1 MTFTFAT
8 PTGTQVEVFANDCG
22 GFGLRARGATFVFG
36 KIVTSNAA
44 IGPHIA
50 IGENGPK
57 IQISADDLSALR
69 GWMAARKAEQDAAN
83 AKANDDAVKAY
94 YVENRMADM
103 GRRNSVN

>member
-1 MTFTFAT
+1 MTFAFST
-8 PTGTQVEVFANDCG
+8 PNGTQVEIRANDCG
-22 GFGLRARGATFVFG
+22 GFSVHARGATFVFG
-36 KIVTSNAA
+36 KIVTSNPA

-69 GWMAARKAEQDAAN
+69 GWMVARKAEQDAAK
-83 AKANDDAVKAY
+83 AKANDDAAKAY

-103 GRRNSVN
+103 NNRYSVN